1 MIKMGKPIADKQLP
15 KRLCKAKISE
25 MIMNLQRK
33 WLLITTYLF
42 PILRRNLSE
51 KRRYD
56 YSTEGDLRLKQYKDD
71 PEKARKSAF
80 EK

>member
-1 MIKMGKPIADKQLP
+1 
-15 KRLCKAKISE
+15 
-25 MIMNLQRK
+25 MNLQRK
-33 WLLITTYLF
+33 WLLITAYLF

-51 KRRYD
+51 KRRND